1 MITITITPKTPAQMT
16 AALRLLEQ
24 FNNDSTLVERA
35 SLTVEQAK
43 DLADAEANRADDAAR
58 EALQAKRDAAK
69 KQKAAKAAATP
80 AAAETAPT
88 EAAEPAPAT
97 ESPSE
102 KELAVRE
109 EPPVTLEEVRA
120 KLAAISQAGKKAEAK
135 ALLDQFG
142 VAKLTDLPA
151 DKYAELL
158 ARAEEI

>member
-43 DLADAEANRADDAAR
+43 DLADAQANREDDAAR

-69 KQKAAKAAATP
+69 KPKAAKAAATSTP
-80 AAAETAPT
+80 EAAAVTSESAAASDT
-88 EAAEPAPAT
+88 AAE
-97 ESPSE
+97 E
-102 KELAVRE
+102 KHVVVRE

-120 KLAAISQAGKKAEAK
+120 KLAALSQAGKKAEAK

-142 VAKLTDLPA
+142 VAKLTDLPS
-151 DKYAELL
+151 DKYAEVL
-158 ARAEEI
+158 AAAEEI